1 MLSKELWSDKQ
12 PTRNYNWDTWIWNP
26 RAWIVRRHFQG
37 NVEVGLFFLFIA
49 CPPNQLTFGLY
60 VGGYYTFK

>member
-37 NVEVGLFFLFIA
+37 NVEVGLFFRSPHVHPTNLLLV
-49 CPPNQLTFGLY
+49 CM
-60 VGGYYTFK
+60 